1 MTFFISKNDE
11 ESKSSSCFLSCYQP
25 CYRARDYPFRFAFYA
40 ATCCRIIFCVED
52 DGKMTMMSTGWR
64 RKITFYD
71 GIAFA
76 AIPFHYAWNSTVQTA
91 LSASRDEPMFH

>member
-1 MTFFISKNDE
+1 MTFFINKNDE
-11 ESKSSSCFLSCYQP
+11 KQKFVMFFKLLSALLQSKRL
-25 CYRARDYPFRFAFYA
+25 PFPLLFYA

-71 GIAFA
+71 GITFA
-76 AIPFHYAWNSTVQTA
+76 EIPFHYA
-91 LSASRDEPMFH
+91 